1 MRSPS
6 IYHQRRSPLEI
17 PMTPMIDVVFQ
28 LIIFFLWTSSFQPLE
43 FLLPGQISLAV
54 GTDSTAIDELPPP
67 EMDFDELVIRVT
79 YDSGSPRWQVNELPV
94 DSLMQLRQRMR
105 QIGEI
110 SRDMPVLL
118 HPDGDVPLG
127 DVMDVYDLA
136 RQEQFQVA
144 FTTRLDPDGASP

>member
-1 MRSPS
+1 
-6 IYHQRRSPLEI
+6 
-17 PMTPMIDVVFQ
+17 MTPMIDVVFQ

-43 FLLPGQISLAV
+43 YLLPGQISLAV
-54 GTDSTAIDELPPP
+54 GTESTEMTELPPP

-79 YDSGSPRWQVNELPV
+79 NEAGTLSWQINELTV
-94 DSLMQLRQRMR
+94 NSLMQLRQRLR

-110 SRDMPVLL
+110 SREMPVLL

-144 FTTRLDPDGASP
+144 FTTTLDLDGTLDPDRASP